1 MTVSRETL
9 DAIAQFDT
17 CTVANA
23 IETFGVRLRNEGY
36 TQPGLHAVTGGFPRA
51 IGFAAT
57 CRIHTDGP
65 PVGGAVYPESTDWWT
80 AIQTLPLPR
89 IAVIQAEHIHFEQ
102 TNGARS
108 GPAPGDISA
117 SAIGEVHAAILRAF
131 GCAAAITNG
140 SVRDLPAVS
149 ALNFPLFAAGVAL
162 SHGYTHLVD
171 YGRPVEIFGLKIRS
185 GDLIYADC
193 HGAISI
199 PPELAQRIPEAAAKI
214 RVHERKIIE
223 ACESP
228 DFTPELLLNAIRSHA

>member
-1 MTVSRETL
+1 MTVSRQTL
-9 DAIAQFDT
+9 DAICQFDT

-65 PVGGAVYPESTDWWT
+65 PIGGAAYPETTDWWS
-80 AIQTLPLPR
+80 AIEALPLPR

-102 TNGARS
+102 TNSHHGLDQ
-108 GPAPGDISA
+108 GDVSS

-140 SVRDLPAVS
+140 SVRDLQAVT
-149 ALNFPLFAAGVAL
+149 AMNFPLFAASVAL

-171 YGRPVEIFGLKIRS
+171 YGHPVEISASR
-185 GDLIYADC
+185 
-193 HGAISI
+193 SI
-199 PPELAQRIPEAAAKI
+199 P
-214 RVHERKIIE
+214 
-223 ACESP
+223 
-228 DFTPELLLNAIRSHA
+228 AI

>member
-1 MTVSRETL
+1 MTVSRQTL
-9 DAIAQFDT
+9 DAICQFDT

-65 PVGGAVYPESTDWWT
+65 PIGGGVYPETTDWWT
-80 AIQTLPLPR
+80 AIETLPLPR
-89 IAVIQAEHIHFEQ
+89 IAVIQAGHVHFEQ
-102 TNGARS
+102 TNATHRGAE
-108 GPAPGDISA
+108 PGDTAS

-140 SVRDLPAVS
+140 SVRDLQAVT
-149 ALNFPLFAAGVAL
+149 AMNFPLFAAGVAL

-171 YGRPVEIFGLKIRS
+171 YGGPVEIFGLKIRS

-193 HGAISI
+193 HGALSI
-199 PPELAQRIPEAAAKI
+199 PHEIAERIPEAAARI
-214 RVHERKIIE
+214 RVHERQIVA

-228 DFTPELLLNAIRSHA
+228 DFTSEVLLKAIRSHS